1 MNNQPVLSIKNLKTY
16 FYNSKNNAVV
26 KAVDGLSINAFK
38 GKITAVVGQSGSGKS
53 VMALS
58 VFNLV
63 EEPGKIEAGEIILN
77 GRDISKLNKKE
88 LRKVC
93 GKEIAMIFQDPTSAL
108 NPVLKVKKQLMEA
121 ILIHEKVKK
130 KDAIKRCEDML
141 KRVGLKNTNKIL
153 NTYPFE
159 LSGGM
164 CQRVMIAMAMLSNPS
179 VLIADEPTTA
189 LDLTIQAGI
198 LEELLKLK
206 DLGMA
211 IILITHDLGVVA
223 HTADDVYVVNKGKV
237 VESGNV
243 YDIFGKPQH
252 KYTKELIESV

>member
-1 MNNQPVLSIKNLKTY
+1 MDNEPVLSIKNLKTY
-16 FYNSKNNAVV
+16 FYNNKNNTVI
-26 KAVDGLSINAFK
+26 KAVDGLNIKAFK

-58 VFNLV
+58 VFNLID
-63 EEPGKIEAGEIILN
+63 EPGKIEAGEIILN
-77 GRDISKLNKKE
+77 GRDISKLSKKE
-88 LRKVC
+88 LGKVR

-108 NPVLKVKKQLMEA
+108 NPVIKIKQQLMEA

-130 KDAIKRCEDML
+130 KDAIKRSEDML
-141 KRVGLKNTNKIL
+141 KRVGLKNTDKIL
-153 NTYPFE
+153 NSHPFE

-164 CQRVMIAMAMLSNPS
+164 CQRVMIAMAMLTNPS

-206 DLGMA
+206 ELGMA
-211 IILITHDLGVVA
+211 IILITHDLGIVA
-223 HTADDVYVVNKGKV
+223 QTADEVYVVNKGKI

-243 YDIFGKPQH
+243 YDIFEKPQH
-252 KYTKELIESV
+252 KYTKDLIESV

>member
-1 MNNQPVLSIKNLKTY
+1 MNNEPVLCIKNLKTY
-16 FYNSKNNAVV
+16 FYNSKNSTVV
-26 KAVDGLSINAFK
+26 KAVDGLNIKAFK

-58 VFNLV
+58 VFNLID
-63 EEPGKIEAGEIILN
+63 EPGKIETGEIILN
-77 GRDISKLNKKE
+77 GRDISKLSKRE
-88 LRKVC
+88 LGKVR

-108 NPVLKVKKQLMEA
+108 NPVLKIKKQLMEA

-130 KDAIKRCEDML
+130 KDALRRCEDML
-141 KRVGLKNTNKIL
+141 KRVGLKNTDKIL
-153 NTYPFE
+153 NSYPFE

-164 CQRVMIAMAMLSNPS
+164 CQGVMIAIAVITNPS

-198 LEELLKLK
+198 LGELLKLK
-206 DLGMA
+206 ELGMA

-223 HTADDVYVVNKGKV
+223 QTADDVYVVNKGKV

-243 YDIFGKPQH
+243 YDIFEKPQH

>member
-1 MNNQPVLSIKNLKTY
+1 MDNEPVLDIRNLKTY
-16 FYNSKNNAVV
+16 FYNSKNNTVI
-26 KAVDGLSINAFK
+26 KAVDGLSLKAFK

-58 VFNLV
+58 VFNLID
-63 EEPGKIEAGEIILN
+63 EPGKIEAGDIILN
-77 GRDISKLNKKE
+77 GRDISKLTKRE
-88 LRKVC
+88 RVKVH
-93 GKEIAMIFQDPTSAL
+93 GKEIAMIFQDPTGAL
-108 NPVLKVKKQLMEA
+108 NPVIKVKNQLMEA

-130 KDAIKRCEDML
+130 KDAIIRCEDML
-141 KRVGLKNTNKIL
+141 KKVGLKNTDKIL
-153 NTYPFE
+153 NSYPFE

-164 CQRVMIAMAMLSNPS
+164 CQRVMIAMAMLTNPS

-198 LEELLKLK
+198 LEELFKLK
-206 DLGMA
+206 ELGMA

-223 HTADDVYVVNKGKV
+223 QTADDVYVVNRGKI

-243 YDIFGKPQH
+243 YDIFEKPQH